1 MFLQTQL
8 WQYLQQD
15 IQFRGTSCICLLLM
29 LNISVLRRFAN
40 KYCTKHWFKK
50 GKNQN
55 MNRKCSF
62 VTKEIWLCHFK
73 QCITHRFRFIPKK
86 EKSISINTYVL
97 MFAQDVICG
106 FSLVSCI
113 LFSFNVL
120 VYLDHALP
128 LFCTKVLL
136 GGNVI
141 CTNA

>member
-1 MFLQTQL
+1 
-8 WQYLQQD
+8 
-15 IQFRGTSCICLLLM
+15 
-29 LNISVLRRFAN
+29 
-40 KYCTKHWFKK
+40 
-50 GKNQN
+50 

-97 MFAQDVICG
+97 MFTQDVICG

-113 LFSFNVL
+113 LFCFNIL
-120 VYLDHALP
+120 VYFDHALP

-141 CTNA
+141 CTNAQFYMLDSPKTHLKSLIQTVKAEVTSNPNASRVSTPTFSISSFII